1 MILAHLWFN
10 ASLLLPQGKPRCG
23 QKDMFTKDDNGG
35 CGFEKSRYPEIYEIY
50 IYIYM
55 HLCLWLSQPSQSNVA
70 GSKRNKIVLIIAEYL
85 HINRHLFFF

>member
-50 IYIYM
+50 IYIYAPM
-55 HLCLWLSQPSQSNVA
+55 SLALSAFSVKCGWVKKKQDCVNYCRIFA
-70 GSKRNKIVLIIAEYL
+70 Y
-85 HINRHLFFF
+85 